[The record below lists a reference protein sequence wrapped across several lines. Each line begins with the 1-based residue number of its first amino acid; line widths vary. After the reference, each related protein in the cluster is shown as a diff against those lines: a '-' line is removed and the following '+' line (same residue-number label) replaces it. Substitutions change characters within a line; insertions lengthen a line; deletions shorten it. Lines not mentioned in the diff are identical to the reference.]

1 MHYHLFKQIKSYFSH
16 AVLFNCLKN
25 FQISLKHSFIS
36 SRAFLSQSFFMEY
49 NPLEFLRVCVAE
61 RPG

>member
-25 FQISLKHSFIS
+25 FIETCLY
-36 SRAFLSQSFFMEY
+36 FLPRFPQSILFMEY